1 MNINR
6 TSLRDRCRL
15 ATVGVDKHLAT
26 EPAIPVGD
34 GVTKK
39 AADVKAALQSTINAA
54 DATQVARSRW
64 IDASATEKSMR
75 TSTLATLSALK
86 TFVLL
91 KFGSKDTATLADF
104 GFSAPKQAQVMVDTK
119 AAAVTKRAATRAAR
133 HTMGPLQKAKVT
145 GATAAT
151 ASATCR
157 AVERCASQRL
167 TWSRA
172 VEGSISQRLT
182 WSRAVE
188 GSFSQRLTWCRAV
201 EGSFSQ
207 RLRGPVH
214 IVAPSLDSATLKSS
228 PFRLLRN
235 RLFGPGSLV

>member
-39 AADVKAALQSTINAA
+39 AADVKAALQETINAA
-54 DATQVARSRW
+54 DATQVARSQW
-64 IDASATEKSMR
+64 IDASATEKAMR

-104 GFSAPKQAQVMVDTK
+104 GFSAPKQAQVTVDTK

-151 ASATCR
+151 ASA
-157 AVERCASQRL
+157 AS
-167 TWSRA
+167 TGTA
-172 VEGSISQRLT
+172 T
-182 WSRAVE
+182 
-188 GSFSQRLTWCRAV
+188 T
-201 EGSFSQ
+201 
-207 RLRGPVH
+207 
-214 IVAPSLDSATLKSS
+214 APSAQAPAVTGPAAGVATAPHAAPPGTS
-228 PFRLLRN
+228 
-235 RLFGPGSLV
+235 GPGTPVA